1 MKAIR
6 IGQNK
11 SGKRFAI
18 VRRGAG
24 YIVIAECKN
33 YQLGQTVVTWRVCQ
47 PSQRQPHAEYV
58 AMTTNGMALAEAEAL
73 FNKKVVKPKKA
84 EAA

>member
-6 IGQNK
+6 IGQDTK
-11 SGKRFAI
+11 GKRFAI

-33 YQLGQTVVTWRVCQ
+33 YQRGHTVTTWRVCQ

-58 AMTTNGMALAEAEAL
+58 AMTTKGMALAEAEAL
-73 FNKKVVKPKKA
+73 FNKRVVKPKKA